1 MWCGFRR
8 LRDKGVSRCLRSA
21 SVARAFALFDRC
33 VSHCCQFSCSANE
46 EHAMSKERSE
56 ENLSP
61 RDKEIDA
68 QAAALKARLEI
79 ALSMLELHQ
88 DQLREQDELIRATR

>member
-1 MWCGFRR
+1 
-8 LRDKGVSRCLRSA
+8 
-21 SVARAFALFDRC
+21 
-33 VSHCCQFSCSANE
+33 
-46 EHAMSKERSE
+46 MSKERSE

-79 ALSMLELHQ
+79 AQSMLELHQ

>member
-1 MWCGFRR
+1 
-8 LRDKGVSRCLRSA
+8 
-21 SVARAFALFDRC
+21 
-33 VSHCCQFSCSANE
+33 
-46 EHAMSKERSE
+46 MSKQRSE

-88 DQLREQDELIRATR
+88 DQLREQYKLIRAMR